1 MASKKSF
8 TQNNPALAFMSAEV
22 QEEARQEEPK
32 KTQRKPKEPQP
43 DKIEPAPEGYKIN
56 PLYIETKSK
65 RLNLL
70 LQPSLVERV
79 KAQAKKSG
87 LSVNETISEAIREY
101 LERVEG

>member
-22 QEEARQEEPK
+22 QEEAVKEE
-32 KTQRKPKEPQP
+32 TPQGATP
-43 DKIEPAPEGYKIN
+43 SEIKPAPEGYKVN

-70 LQPSLVERV
+70 IQPSLLERV
-79 KAQAKKSG
+79 KAVADKAG
-87 LSVNETISEAIREY
+87 LSVNETITVAIRQF
-101 LERVEG
+101 LEKTEED